1 MKAEDP
7 THPLTAARPLARA
20 AAALACALAMASGLA
35 GAGCAGSPAR
45 AGSLARA
52 GSPVPASAISR
63 LTVIGGRAAK
73 ACGDTAPLWMTAVL
87 TTHAKALTSATP
99 GDFVSGAGDVP
110 VFLVTM
116 RGNFVPTA
124 ASRPPGAPAPAG
136 SYLSIVVDARTFQVL
151 DSGISPSPPPVSP
164 ASLGPVTYLAGQCQE
179 ILTELDLPLDVAMT
193 FNCVGEVHCAMGQFT
208 KAGTCYAFAAEQSIA
223 CGGIGEQA
231 RAVKGQAVAASAAGA
246 GERAK
251 DPTSRPPSCSV
262 ITCAL

>member
-1 MKAEDP
+1 
-7 THPLTAARPLARA
+7 
-20 AAALACALAMASGLA
+20 
-35 GAGCAGSPAR
+35 
-45 AGSLARA
+45 
-52 GSPVPASAISR
+52 
-63 LTVIGGRAAK
+63 
-73 ACGDTAPLWMTAVL
+73 MTAVL

-193 FNCVGEVHCAMGQFT
+193 F
-208 KAGTCYAFAAEQSIA
+208 TCYAFAAEQSIA

-251 DPTSRPPSCSV
+251 DPYQQAALLFCYYLRFVVVVVSNIISPISQVSRHQSACLRIDHRV
-262 ITCAL
+262 CRLALGACLVACARPWVPGGCKQKECQP